1 MTDEGA
7 LYAWG
12 ANSYGQLGTG
22 NKANSC
28 TPTKVGEDLGRIVE
42 VSATHYNH
50 ISAAL
55 TQDSRCYMWGQ
66 CRGQSVVSPTETPFT
81 SLHDVFACFA
91 TPSVTFV
98 PMETEVTNGPSVYD
112 SLKLAFDDPQ
122 TSDVRFLVRMRE
134 RKQEKSHNLNYPP
147 RWRAGKSM
155 HTKQFL
161 RFAASISGFS
171 SRPPSLSPSGRC
183 SKTTGR
189 REQTRRAASTSATS
203 PTLSTV
209 LSSTTSTQ
217 TRWT

>member
-1 MTDEGA
+1 MCGYAHTLAVTDEGA

-66 CRGQSVVSPTETPFT
+66 CRGQSVVSPTETPFN

-91 TPSVTFV
+91 TPSVTFI

-122 TSDVRFLVRMRE
+122 TSDVRFLVRMKE
-134 RKQEKSHNLNYPP
+134 RKQEKYKHLNHLG
-147 RWRAGKSM
+147 R
-155 HTKQFL
+155 KQGDSC
-161 RFAASISGFS
+161 AQS
-171 SRPPSLSPSGRC
+171 SS
-183 SKTTGR
+183 
-189 REQTRRAASTSATS
+189 
-203 PTLSTV
+203 
-209 LSSTTSTQ
+209 
-217 TRWT
+217 